1 MSTDTN
7 LTTEADTA
15 EASQV
20 DPDGAARL
28 VADGALLVD
37 VREPDEFAAG
47 HAPGATNVPLDMLD
61 PAALPR
67 GRTIVT
73 TCRTGHRGAIA
84 AARLQAAGL
93 DVRNL
98 AGGMTA
104 WAAAGLPVVRDDGSP
119 GTILCPTT

>member
-7 LTTEADTA
+7 TTGTVETTDVP
-15 EASQV
+15 QV
-20 DPDGAARL
+20 DPAEAARL
-28 VADGALLVD
+28 IDEGAFLVD

-47 HAPGATNVPLDMLD
+47 HAPGAVNMPLEQLD
-61 PAALPR
+61 PDAVPR
-67 GRTIVT
+67 DRLIIT
-73 TCRTGHRGAIA
+73 TCRTGRRGAKA
-84 AARLQAAGL
+84 AARLLAAGF

-119 GTILCPTT
+119 GTIAGG

>member
-7 LTTEADTA
+7 PTTEVDTTEAP
-15 EASQV
+15 QV
-20 DPDGAARL
+20 DPAEAARL
-28 VADGALLVD
+28 VADGALMID

-47 HAPGATNVPLDMLD
+47 HAPGATNVPLDTLD
-61 PAALPR
+61 PDALAKD
-67 GRTIVT
+67 RTIVT

-84 AARLQAAGL
+84 AARLQAAGF

-119 GTILCPTT
+119 GTILTPSS